1 MSHPK
6 NTTEAPPTQ
15 AGPLVTMATKFNQNG
30 GEYFFSTVPGIS
42 CSEAFNFASANLS
55 AAEDLLG
62 QLVQVNAS
70 CNLAFA
76 IRALVGQA
84 RALIDSGVGS
94 VEQAEDLAPQ
104 NQPSPVRGAE
114 VSQ

>member
-15 AGPLVTMATKFNQNG
+15 AGLLVTMATKFNQNG
-30 GEYFFSTVPGIS
+30 DEYFFSTVPGVS
-42 CSEAFNFASANLS
+42 CAEAFSFASASLS
-55 AAEDLLG
+55 AAEDLLA

-76 IRALVGQA
+76 IRTLVGQA
-84 RALIDSGVGS
+84 RALIDSGVGA
-94 VEQAEDLAPQ
+94 VEHAEDFAPQ
-104 NQPSPVRGAE
+104 KPASPVRGAG
-114 VSQ
+114 VSS